1 MPPAFRVVAIVAAY
15 NEADVIRHVVGDL
28 IEQGVHVY
36 VVDDGSTDGTAAA
49 IKRYAGR
56 GVIRVERLPPAGDGR
71 FDWTRILARK
81 EALARELEA
90 DWFIHHDADEFRE
103 SPWSGVPLG
112 DALRR
117 VDALGYNA
125 VDFLSLDFWPTHDR
139 FRAGQDP
146 REAFTGYAE
155 RGPFDRVQVRCWKK
169 TDAPVDLT
177 SSGGH
182 DAQFPGRCV
191 FPIRFIARHYPIRGQ
206 AHGERKVFAERR
218 RRYVEEE
225 RARGWHVQ
233 YDDVREGA
241 SFIRDPA
248 TLTPYDPDAVRL
260 SLALRH
266 RGVESLEASLSD
278 ARAAADAHR
287 RELDRHRDELAA
299 CREGLS
305 RLHDEQARYR
315 DEQCRYR
322 EALGRAEQE
331 LARHVEEQER
341 YRAAF
346 ARCEDELA
354 RHRAEHDRY
363 REEQRRS
370 REALTRMQEALQSAQ
385 GELAARDA
393 NLSALH
399 DELAR
404 HLADLSALR
413 ADLAMAQADR
423 DARSADI
430 AALRDRIDRESRA
443 LHSLQ
448 AEANERLRRL
458 DELLA
463 SRTWRWSAPARAA
476 FRALGGR

>member
-28 IEQGVHVY
+28 IEQGVDVY
-36 VVDDGSTDGTAAA
+36 VLDDGSTDDSAAA
-49 IKRYAGR
+49 IELYVDR
-56 GVIRVERLPPAGDGR
+56 GVIRIERLPLAGDGR

-90 DWFIHHDADEFRE
+90 DWFVHHDADEFRE

-112 DALRR
+112 DAIRR

-139 FRAGQDP
+139 FRAGEDV
-146 REAFTGYAE
+146 RTAFTAYAE
-155 RGPFDRVQVRCWKK
+155 RGPFDRLQVRCWKK

-182 DAQFPGRCV
+182 DAQFSGRRV
-191 FPIRFIARHYPIRGQ
+191 FPIRFISRHYPIRSQ

-218 RRYVEEE
+218 GRYVEEE

-260 SLALRH
+260 SLTLRH

-278 ARAAADAHR
+278 ALAAADAHR
-287 RELDRHRDELAA
+287 RELDRHLDEVA
-299 CREGLS
+299 

-331 LARHVEEQER
+331 LARHREEE
-341 YRAAF
+341 
-346 ARCEDELA
+346 
-354 RHRAEHDRY
+354 DRY
-363 REEQRRS
+363 REEQSRS
-370 REALTRMQEALQSAQ
+370 RDALTRMQDMLQSAQ
-385 GELAARDA
+385 AELAARDA
-393 NLSALH
+393 RLSALH

-404 HLADLSALR
+404 RTADLSV
-413 ADLAMAQADR
+413 AQADR
-423 DARSADI
+423 DARRTEI
-430 AALRDRIDRESRA
+430 AALRNRIDEESRA
-443 LHSLQ
+443 LQSLR
-448 AEANERLRRL
+448 AEAGERLRRL

-463 SRTWRWSAPARAA
+463 SRSWRWTAPARGA